1 LAKLVKNRNMVTVAI
16 LDVEI
21 LGMRSLSVYNRAV
34 HIVTHINASTEKV
47 QLTNTADL
55 NLAHHQS
62 CQHVSLFHRLQIYYI
77 TNRRIKENAF
87 IRLNPVTN
95 YPQHLIH

>member
-1 LAKLVKNRNMVTVAI
+1 MQHFPHLAKLVKNRNMVTVAI

-47 QLTNTADL
+47 QLTNTT
-55 NLAHHQS
+55 
-62 CQHVSLFHRLQIYYI
+62 VSESGSSPELSACVAISQI
-77 TNRRIKENAF
+77 TNILHYK
-87 IRLNPVTN
+87 
-95 YPQHLIH
+95 